1 MQLASYLKQIVIKF
15 FYSLP
20 PQPAKMSSV
29 RSFLN
34 DDVDDDDDDWS
45 SLLSTALCGDIPLPI
60 PLPDPFPEADFPFPL
75 PLTNPN
81 KLYFSCV

>member
-1 MQLASYLKQIVIKF
+1 
-15 FYSLP
+15 
-20 PQPAKMSSV
+20 MSSV

-34 DDVDDDDDDWS
+34 VDDDDDDDDWS
-45 SLLSTALCGDIPLPI
+45 SLLSTVLCGDIPLLI

-81 KLYFSCV
+81 IIF